1 MPLTMMTPIRV
12 TPNPQP
18 TQRKPFP
25 HQHPLRSRFIR
36 SRNGLYRRNV
46 VKAQSRSTQRER
58 SISGAPLP
66 FRIRAG
72 YRREIEIARR
82 ALIKFTDVGDAW
94 AFEALEVGGSRARLA
109 AVVVVADR
117 SGIASLAR
125 ASCSSVPCQ
134 VAAGCPDVGLEL
146 GHGLR
151 ETRQPTRRRCRFRFP
166 WSALERSDK
175 P

>member
-1 MPLTMMTPIRV
+1 M
-12 TPNPQP
+12 
-18 TQRKPFP
+18 
-25 HQHPLRSRFIR
+25 
-36 SRNGLYRRNV
+36 
-46 VKAQSRSTQRER
+46 KAQSRSTQRER

-82 ALIKFTDVGDAW
+82 ALINFTDVGDAW

-109 AVVVVADR
+109 AAVVADR

-125 ASCSSVPCQ
+125 ASCSSVPCR
-134 VAAGCPDVGLEL
+134 VAAGCPHVGLGL

-151 ETRQPTRRRCRFRFP
+151 ETRQRTRRRCRFRFP
-166 WSALERSDK
+166 WSAPERSDR